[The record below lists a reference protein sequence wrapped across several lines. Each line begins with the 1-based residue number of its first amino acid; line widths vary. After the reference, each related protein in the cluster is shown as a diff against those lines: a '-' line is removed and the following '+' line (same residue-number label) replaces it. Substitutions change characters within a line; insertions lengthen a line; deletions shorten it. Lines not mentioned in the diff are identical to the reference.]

1 MIQLRSFYDIPPP
14 ESSLPQK
21 ENGIAAK
28 NFYSDPGAFSLPM
41 EQHFFFYAA
50 GLCGLFLTGGLAD
63 KLGHAGDFKRFLI
76 CLIDEHP
83 SNRA

>member
-28 NFYSDPGAFSLPM
+28 NFYSDPGAFSYRWSSISFFMLPA
-41 EQHFFFYAA
+41 YVAY
-50 GLCGLFLTGGLAD
+50 
-63 KLGHAGDFKRFLI
+63 
-76 CLIDEHP
+76 
-83 SNRA
+83 S